1 MIDETAMAEAVGT
14 PHSPSAETSATEA
27 PSEPPRAA
35 IDRAFAAVEDNERD
49 QGGDADEGEALL
61 SASEAPARFS
71 ADAKAAW
78 DQAPAAI
85 RTETL
90 RALGELE
97 GGLSRYQQ
105 AFEPLKPYFA
115 LARQHN
121 TTLHEAM
128 ERYTALD
135 QALLSDDPRSRLTAI
150 ARVLDHAGLSPADY
164 ANFVLGQ
171 HRPAPEANERPFN
184 ELRRELADLR
194 HELGGV
200 TSTLAERQHDEI
212 AREVEAFA
220 RDHPRLNDNDFA
232 RTVGRLI
239 ATGMADDLKAAYDM
253 ADRLK
258 PASPQKFPADQTRKG
273 QLSITGA
280 PVSGSNPSTRKPPQT
295 ARESL
300 DRSFASLGLG

>member
-1 MIDETAMAEAVGT
+1 MIDETAMAEAVAP
-14 PHSPSAETSATEA
+14 PHSPSTEMSATEA
-27 PSEPPRAA
+27 PSELPRAA
-35 IDRAFAAVEDNERD
+35 IDRAFAAMEDDDRGSKGDTDER
-49 QGGDADEGEALL
+49 EAPV

-78 DQAPAAI
+78 EQAPAAI

-97 GGLSRYQQ
+97 GGLGRYQR

-135 QALLSDDPRSRLTAI
+135 QALISDDPQSRLKAI
-150 ARVLDHAGLSPADY
+150 AAVLDHAGLSPADY
-164 ANFVLGQ
+164 AGLVLGQ
-171 HRPAPEANERPFN
+171 QRPAPAAERPLN
-184 ELRRELADLR
+184 ELRRELAELK

-200 TSTLAERQHDEI
+200 TSSLAERQHDEI
-212 AREVEAFA
+212 AREVEVFA

-232 RTVGRLI
+232 QTVGRLI
-239 ATGMADDLKAAYDM
+239 ATGMAGDLKAAYDM

-258 PASPQKFPADQTRKG
+258 PASPQKSPADQTRKG
-273 QLSITGA
+273 QLSIAGA